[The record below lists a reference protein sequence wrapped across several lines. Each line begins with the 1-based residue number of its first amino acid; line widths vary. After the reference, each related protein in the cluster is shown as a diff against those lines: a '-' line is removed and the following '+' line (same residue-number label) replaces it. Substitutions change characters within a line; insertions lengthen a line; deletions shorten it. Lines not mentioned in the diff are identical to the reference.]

1 MEMLLIFVS
10 TSRPAV
16 VHASHSV
23 PPTNTT
29 TALVKYAVV
38 VHTNYTTVN
47 ARIKTYQKIH
57 RTTPSPSSSQLALSS
72 LQSVISISV
81 THHIIISITVTHHII
96 IIISWQM

>member
-16 VHASHSV
+16 VHASHFV

-47 ARIKTYQKIH
+47 AQIKTYQKIH
-57 RTTPSPSSSQLALSS
+57 RTKPSSSQLALSS
-72 LQSVISISV
+72 LQSVISITV